1 MRSITINK
9 KNGKYEINTNVKP
22 SSFNPP
28 TWVINAA
35 YGSTDE
41 AIPPAGTKVRCYSYG
56 NFDDDKFYKDIV
68 ADGNQT
74 LDDYFGW
81 DLEYIGNIG
90 DTFIIHQYAGMH

>member
-1 MRSITINK
+1 M
-9 KNGKYEINTNVKP
+9 
-22 SSFNPP
+22 
-28 TWVINAA
+28 
-35 YGSTDE
+35 
-41 AIPPAGTKVRCYSYG
+41 KVCYG

-74 LDDYFGW
+74 LDNYFGW